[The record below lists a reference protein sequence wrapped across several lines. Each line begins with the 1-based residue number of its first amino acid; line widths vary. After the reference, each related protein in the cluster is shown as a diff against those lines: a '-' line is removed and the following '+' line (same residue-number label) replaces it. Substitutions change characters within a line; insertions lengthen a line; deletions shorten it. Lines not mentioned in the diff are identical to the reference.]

1 MWCVQNLWDN
11 TPVLATV
18 HLLTGA
24 AIGLYIGN
32 PILAFASGFASH
44 FLLDAIPHTDS
55 ATLKHK
61 PDRDRFSLLDYVFAF
76 LDVTVGALIL
86 LWILFSVVPQP
97 PSPSIFWAA
106 LGGVSPDFIATGF
119 KWMPGLQKNPIL
131 SWYYRFDRAIQN
143 TAERKMWDFGVV
155 TQLAA
160 AGAALWI
167 LGR

>member
-1 MWCVQNLWDN
+1 M
-11 TPVLATV
+11 LATV

-32 PILAFASGFASH
+32 PLWAFAAGFASH
-44 FLLDAIPHTDS
+44 FLLDAIPHTDP

-61 PDRDRFSLLDYVFAF
+61 PGLDRFSLLDYVFAF

-97 PSPSIFWAA
+97 PTPSIFWAA

-119 KWMPGLQKNPIL
+119 KWFPAFQNLPIL
-131 SWYYRFDRAIQN
+131 SWYYRFDRAVQN
-143 TAERKMWDFGVV
+143 TAGRGEWDFGIL
-155 TQLAA
+155 TQLV
-160 AGAALWI
+160 AGGLALWM
-167 LGR
+167 LAR